1 MKIGINGF
9 EAVVPRFG
17 YDKTTGL
24 PNRVGS
30 SEVCFQLLNQFSK
43 IDKKNEF
50 IVYLPQKPTEDM
62 PKENDNWKYE
72 VIPNTR
78 LWTIFGLNRKL
89 ITNSKLDVFFSPTHY
104 GPLYTKCPQVI
115 SILDVSY
122 KYFPEMF
129 RKIDLLKLALWGRLS
144 IKQARKIITIS
155 DSSKN
160 DIINEYNIDPRKISV
175 VYPGLK
181 FEVQNHKSEINS
193 KLKMQN
199 SKLLKEKYNINSPY
213 ILFVGTLQ
221 PRKNIVR
228 LVEAFA
234 ELTTKNP
241 KLKSD
246 LDLVIVGRRG
256 WNYEEILKSPKK
268 FGVEKKVHFIEN
280 VTDNDLPTFYKNAE
294 IFVLPSLYEGFGLPV
309 LEAMRYG
316 CPVVTS
322 NVSSLP
328 EAGGDAAIYF
338 NPNDTNDIADKIN
351 KVLGDEKL
359 REEMIKKG
367 YEQIKKF
374 SWEKS
379 AREVL
384 QVLEETVKSV

>member
-43 IDKKNEF
+43 IDKKNEY

-72 VIPNTR
+72 VIPNTK

-89 ITNSKLDVFFSPTHY
+89 ITNSKLDVFFSSTHY
-104 GPLYTKCPQVI
+104 GPLYTHCPQVI

-129 RKIDLLKLALWGRLS
+129 RRIDLLKLALWGKYS
-144 IKQARKIITIS
+144 IKKAQKIITIS

-234 ELTTKNP
+234 ELTTKNL

-256 WNYEEILKSPKK
+256 WNYEEILEAPKK
-268 FGVEKKVHFIEN
+268 FGVEKKVRFIEN
-280 VTDNDLPTFYKNAE
+280 VTDNDLPTFYKNADV
-294 IFVLPSLYEGFGLPV
+294 FVLPSLYEGFGLPV

-316 CPVVTS
+316 CPVLTS
-322 NVSSLP
+322 NISSLP

-359 REEMIKKG
+359 REEMIEKG
-367 YEQIKKF
+367 YEQVKKF

-384 QVLEETVKSV
+384 QVLEETVKPV